1 MKKGT
6 ELMVDEGSFVGVSI
20 SLPSSNGAM
29 ESPNDL
35 ATFVIPP
42 AADL

>member
-1 MKKGT
+1 MNTKHALK
-6 ELMVDEGSFVGVSI
+6 EGV
-20 SLPSSNGAM
+20 LYGAI
-29 ESPNDL
+29 ERPKDL